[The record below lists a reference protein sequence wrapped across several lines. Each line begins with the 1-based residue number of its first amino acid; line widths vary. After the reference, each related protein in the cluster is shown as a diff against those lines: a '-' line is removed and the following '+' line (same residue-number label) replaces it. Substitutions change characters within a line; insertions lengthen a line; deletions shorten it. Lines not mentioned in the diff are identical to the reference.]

1 LKRNPFDVI
10 RRGFDNAV
18 ANWQVVL
25 LRLGEGMVM
34 ITIVIG
40 AVFAAAI
47 PVIVSAG
54 LSHFDP
60 SSLDSASQF
69 FAELVLE
76 HWLLL
81 VYLLA
86 LVFVILGLLIA
97 VHSFVEAGSA
107 RVYVDGERAPGFRAF
122 AFERWW
128 AGGWRGWWPV
138 FWIYNFAWSVG
149 GLVILVPPVIT
160 IVGMFVVS
168 ENGARVAIGCAG
180 LAFTVLLLIPTA
192 IAMGIWT
199 QKAIAVCVARGIGA
213 AEALRAARREIRLD
227 FGRHLAVALIMMVI
241 SFVAAGVVSGL
252 NIPLNLGNQHRGL
265 DFVAIFFAP
274 VQIMMSVVQSALS
287 AAAGAWFLA
296 SFVALT
302 EER

>member
-18 ANWQVVL
+18 ANWPVIL
-25 LRLGEGMVM
+25 LRIGEGMVM
-34 ITIVIG
+34 IAIVIG
-40 AVFAAAI
+40 AVFAAVI
-47 PVIVSAG
+47 PVIVAAR
-54 LSHFDP
+54 LSHFDA
-60 SSLDSASQF
+60 SSIDSASQF
-69 FAELVLE
+69 LAELILE

-81 VYLLA
+81 VYLFVLA
-86 LVFVILGLLIA
+86 FVILGVLIA

-128 AGGWRGWWPV
+128 AGGRRGWWPV

-160 IVGMFVVS
+160 LAGMFLVS
-168 ENGARVAIGCAG
+168 ENGARIAIGCAG

-192 IAMGIWT
+192 IVIGIWT
-199 QKAIAVCVARGIGA
+199 QKAITICVARTVGA

-227 FGRHLAVALIMMVI
+227 FGRHLAVALIMIGI
-241 SFVAAGVVSGL
+241 SFVAASVGSGF
-252 NIPLNLGNQHRGL
+252 NIPLSLGDHHRGFDL
-265 DFVAIFFAP
+265 VPIFFAP
-274 VQIMMSVVQSALS
+274 MQIMLSVVQSALS